1 MTGPGRRIAAALGVL
16 LVLVAAASG
25 CGGKKE
31 TLQDAEYVALGDS
44 YTSGPGM
51 DPVAD
56 VSCRRSEDNYPSRVA
71 KELKIK
77 SFADRSCG
85 GARLGNLT
93 QPQSFP
99 NPQTHAQ
106 VKINDPQLNAIG
118 PSTKLVTIGMGLN
131 DQAIATTLLLIC
143 TTPSKS
149 QPSDFCRQ
157 YLSRPQSSVDDQI
170 RAIAKD
176 LATSLATIRKKAP
189 DAKVVLVGYPRVAP
203 DSGSCGS
210 PGQSDARFPVP
221 AAQLVRVRDTLEFVN
236 QVWSETANQ
245 AGALY
250 VDMYDASK
258 GHDICSDDPWI
269 NGYLPV
275 PGKAIGLHPLPAY
288 MKVVAEKITDLVGNV

>member
-1 MTGPGRRIAAALGVL
+1 MRPFAAVLALL
-16 LVLVAAASG
+16 LTASA
-25 CGGKKE
+25 CGSHATKE
-31 TLQDAEYVALGDS
+31 ITKDAEYVALGDS

-51 DPVAD
+51 EPVAD
-56 VSCRRSEDNYPSRVA
+56 VSCRRSEENYPSLVA

-85 GARLGNLT
+85 GARLANLT

-99 NPQTHAQ
+99 NQQTHLQ

-143 TTPSKS
+143 NTPSNAE
-149 QPSDFCRQ
+149 PSDFCQQ
-157 YLSRPQSSVDDQI
+157 YLARPQSSVDDQI
-170 RAIAKD
+170 HTVAKD
-176 LATSLATIRKKAP
+176 LATALATIRKKAP
-189 DAKVVLVGYPRVAP
+189 DARIVLVGYPRVAP

-210 PGQSDARFPVP
+210 PGQADARFPVP
-221 AAQLVRVRDTLEFVN
+221 EAQLVRLRETLKLVDKL
-236 QVWSETANQ
+236 WSQTAQQ

-250 VDMYDASK
+250 VDMYDASE

-269 NGYLPV
+269 NGYLPD

-288 MKVVAEKITDLVGNV
+288 MKVVADKIAGLVGNV